1 MKKLILI
8 TLIFVAFS
16 SCSNMESDAQ
26 KACELMTETAE
37 LLPEVMQLGMKSAF
51 GDEESKKEAQK
62 KLDELQSK
70 TESMAVE
77 LAVINKK
84 YDEDEFQ
91 AYLLDN
97 CETAKNLKEMGEALE
112 GLGDLLDT
120 D

>member
-1 MKKLILI
+1 M
-8 TLIFVAFS
+8 
-16 SCSNMESDAQ
+16 Q
-26 KACELMTETAE
+26 KELEDI
-37 LLPEVMQLGMKSAF
+37 K
-51 GDEESKKEAQK
+51 
-62 KLDELQSK
+62 
-70 TESMAVE
+70 
-77 LAVINKK
+77 KK